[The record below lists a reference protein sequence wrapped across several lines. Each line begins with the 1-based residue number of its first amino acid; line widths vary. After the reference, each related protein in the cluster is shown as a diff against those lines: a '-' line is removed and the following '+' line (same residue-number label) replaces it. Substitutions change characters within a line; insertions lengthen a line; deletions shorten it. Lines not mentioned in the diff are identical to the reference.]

1 MTFSNVPSMTARF
14 LLSLLTVLG
23 VLIAGC
29 GDDESNGG
37 GGAERPQQLDVVA
50 TNVLVDDLVRN
61 VGGDRVRVT
70 SLMAPNADPHDYEPR
85 PRDIKSLTDAAL
97 IFRSGGDLDDWL
109 EDAIE
114 STGGDAPVTTLIDS
128 ARTIQGEAHEGE
140 GEEVDPHW
148 WHDPRNVE
156 LAIGAIRGALAKADP
171 DGAADYAAN
180 AKAYAT
186 KVRELDR
193 SIARCM
199 DQVPAAQRKLVTT
212 HDALGYYARRY
223 GIEVI
228 GAVIPSLSTQGQ
240 ASAGQTRKLID
251 TIRRERAKAV
261 FAESSVNSKVEKA
274 IADEAGARVGKE
286 LWADGLGAA
295 GSQGA
300 TYLQAMASNTS
311 ALVDGF
317 TGGAQSCSIRP

>member
-1 MTFSNVPSMTARF
+1 MTFSNVLSMTARF
-14 LLSLLTVLG
+14 LLSLLAVLG
-23 VLIAGC
+23 LLVAGC

-37 GGAERPQQLDVVA
+37 GAGRPQQLDVVA
-50 TNVLVDDLVRN
+50 TNVLVEDLVRN

-85 PRDIKSLTDAAL
+85 PRDIKALTDAAL
-97 IFRSGGDLDDWL
+97 IIRSGGDLDDWL

-199 DQVPAAQRKLVTT
+199 DQVPAEQRKLVTT

-223 GIEVI
+223 DIRVV
-228 GAVIPSLSTQGQ
+228 GAVIPSRSTAAQP
-240 ASAGQTRKLID
+240 SAGETAELIE
-251 TIRRERAKAV
+251 TIEREDVKAI
-261 FAESSVNSKVEKA
+261 FAESSVKPDVEEA
-274 IADEAGARVGKE
+274 IARESGARIGKA
-286 LWADGLGAA
+286 LWADTLGPE
-295 GSQGA
+295 GSGGA
-300 TYLQAMASNTS
+300 TYIESIASNTA

-317 TGGAQSCSIRP
+317 SGGAIACKPEP